1 MSDKPYKGRREDYR
15 LLTGRG
21 KYTADHDIA
30 GQAFAYFLRADRA
43 HAKIVRIDTEAARKG
58 DGVLGVL
65 TGADIIA
72 AGWKSPAAMAFFK
85 GIGGS
90 TLRDP
95 FRPALA
101 HERIRFV
108 GEPVAL
114 VIAESEY
121 QAQDAAEL
129 IEVEYEDLPV
139 IVEASD
145 AGSDQAVALHD
156 GVPNNLALD
165 YVYGDQEK
173 TERAFSEAAHVVRVD
188 LRAQRIAGNPM
199 EPKSCVARY
208 YAAAD
213 TFEICVPSQGTS
225 DFKSA
230 LSQITGLD
238 RSRFIIHSIDVGGG
252 FGIRNEIYPEFPA
265 LMLATKQTGRPVKW
279 TGTRSET
286 ISGDHHARA
295 ADLTGELALDA
306 TGRILGLRVQWLVN
320 LGAYCSGAGAL
331 INTVAA
337 PTSSAISLYNV
348 PAVYGRHRLM
358 FTNTTPTTAYRGAGR
373 PNVSYLWERLVEEA
387 AKKLGIDS
395 IKLRRRNL
403 LKTSQFPLKT
413 PTGSTYDSA
422 DPAGLLDTALDKAEW
437 KSFEKRRRTAK
448 KAGRLRG
455 IGLALFLEPSGGVGR
470 EEVKIEIQ
478 SDGKLAMYALAG
490 PSGQGHETVFPDV
503 VAQILG
509 LPDDRIEL
517 RYNDNAMPKLAGTGS
532 FGSRSLISH
541 GAALAAGAK
550 EIIRKG
556 QDLAAKDLEVAPQ
569 DVTFA
574 DGQYRV
580 AGTDLSV
587 SLASLIQKHMGE
599 AEHPLDTNMG
609 IATATAFPSGAHV
622 AEVEID
628 PETGLLEIVSYLA
641 VDDCGTV
648 YNHTIVEGQLR
659 GGLMQGV
666 GQVLGEHIVYD
677 PANGQLLSGT
687 FMDYFMPR
695 AHLLPST
702 TLMDRGVV
710 SPANLLGAKG
720 AGEAGATG
728 SVPALANAVLDALK
742 PLKIES
748 LDMPYTPSRIW
759 QAISSAAARN

>member
-1 MSDKPYKGRREDYR
+1 
-15 LLTGRG
+15 
-21 KYTADHDIA
+21 
-30 GQAFAYFLRADRA
+30 
-43 HAKIVRIDTEAARKG
+43 
-58 DGVLGVL
+58 
-65 TGADIIA
+65 
-72 AGWKSPAAMAFFK
+72 
-85 GIGGS
+85 
-90 TLRDP
+90 
-95 FRPALA
+95 
-101 HERIRFV
+101 
-108 GEPVAL
+108 
-114 VIAESEY
+114 
-121 QAQDAAEL
+121 
-129 IEVEYEDLPV
+129 
-139 IVEASD
+139 
-145 AGSDQAVALHD
+145 
-156 GVPNNLALD
+156 
-165 YVYGDQEK
+165 
-173 TERAFSEAAHVVRVD
+173 
-188 LRAQRIAGNPM
+188 
-199 EPKSCVARY
+199 
-208 YAAAD
+208 
-213 TFEICVPSQGTS
+213 
-225 DFKSA
+225 
-230 LSQITGLD
+230 
-238 RSRFIIHSIDVGGG
+238 
-252 FGIRNEIYPEFPA
+252 
-265 LMLATKQTGRPVKW
+265 
-279 TGTRSET
+279 
-286 ISGDHHARA
+286 
-295 ADLTGELALDA
+295 
-306 TGRILGLRVQWLVN
+306 
-320 LGAYCSGAGAL
+320 
-331 INTVAA
+331 
-337 PTSSAISLYNV
+337 
-348 PAVYGRHRLM
+348 M

-609 IATATAFPSGAHV
+609 IATA
-622 AEVEID
+622 
-628 PETGLLEIVSYLA
+628 YLA
-641 VDDCGTV
+641 ERGIPKRGTRDMRTV
-648 YNHTIVEGQLR
+648 GVATIGDLFQRLF
-659 GGLMQGV
+659 
-666 GQVLGEHIVYD
+666 
-677 PANGQLLSGT
+677 A
-687 FMDYFMPR
+687 
-695 AHLLPST
+695 
-702 TLMDRGVV
+702 
-710 SPANLLGAKG
+710 
-720 AGEAGATG
+720 
-728 SVPALANAVLDALK
+728 
-742 PLKIES
+742 
-748 LDMPYTPSRIW
+748 
-759 QAISSAAARN
+759 

>member
-1 MSDKPYKGRREDYR
+1 MWDAPIAIIDTLAPQAGWDKVDNWIEETATLSDKPYKGRREDYR

-43 HAKIVRIDTEAARKG
+43 HAKIVRIDTAAARKG

-101 HERIRFV
+101 HERVRFV

-208 YAAAD
+208 DAAAD

-230 LSQITGLD
+230 LAQITGLD

-265 LMLATKQTGRPVKW
+265 LMLAAKQTGRPVKW

-320 LGAYCSGAGAL
+320 LGAYCSGAGASHQHRGGADL
-331 INTVAA
+331 VGDQPVQRARGLRPA
-337 PTSSAISLYNV
+337 PADVHQHDADDRV
-348 PAVYGRHRLM
+348 PRR
-358 FTNTTPTTAYRGAGR
+358 R
-373 PNVSYLWERLVEEA
+373 PSERLVSVGASGRRGGEEA
-387 AKKLGIDS
+387 RHRFDQAAPAQSSQDQPVSAQDTDRLD
-395 IKLRRRNL
+395 LRQRRSGG
-403 LKTSQFPLKT
+403 TAGHAPWTRRS
-413 PTGSTYDSA
+413 GSLSRSA
-422 DPAGLLDTALDKAEW
+422 
-437 KSFEKRRRTAK
+437 RRAAK

-470 EEVKIEIQ
+470 EEIKIEINPME
-478 SDGKLAMYALAG
+478 SLRC
-490 PSGQGHETVFPDV
+490 TR
-503 VAQILG
+503 
-509 LPDDRIEL
+509 LPAR
-517 RYNDNAMPKLAGTGS
+517 R
-532 FGSRSLISH
+532 
-541 GAALAAGAK
+541 
-550 EIIRKG
+550 
-556 QDLAAKDLEVAPQ
+556 
-569 DVTFA
+569 
-574 DGQYRV
+574 
-580 AGTDLSV
+580 
-587 SLASLIQKHMGE
+587 
-599 AEHPLDTNMG
+599 
-609 IATATAFPSGAHV
+609 
-622 AEVEID
+622 
-628 PETGLLEIVSYLA
+628 
-641 VDDCGTV
+641 
-648 YNHTIVEGQLR
+648 
-659 GGLMQGV
+659 
-666 GQVLGEHIVYD
+666 
-677 PANGQLLSGT
+677 
-687 FMDYFMPR
+687 
-695 AHLLPST
+695 
-702 TLMDRGVV
+702 DRGTKPCFPTWSRKSWVCPTIA
-710 SPANLLGAKG
+710 SSCDTTTTRCRNWPGPAA
-720 AGEAGATG
+720 
-728 SVPALANAVLDALK
+728 SD
-742 PLKIES
+742 
-748 LDMPYTPSRIW
+748 R
-759 QAISSAAARN
+759 AR

>member
-1 MSDKPYKGRREDYR
+1 
-15 LLTGRG
+15 
-21 KYTADHDIA
+21 
-30 GQAFAYFLRADRA
+30 
-43 HAKIVRIDTEAARKG
+43 
-58 DGVLGVL
+58 
-65 TGADIIA
+65 
-72 AGWKSPAAMAFFK
+72 
-85 GIGGS
+85 
-90 TLRDP
+90 
-95 FRPALA
+95 
-101 HERIRFV
+101 
-108 GEPVAL
+108 
-114 VIAESEY
+114 
-121 QAQDAAEL
+121 
-129 IEVEYEDLPV
+129 
-139 IVEASD
+139 
-145 AGSDQAVALHD
+145 
-156 GVPNNLALD
+156 
-165 YVYGDQEK
+165 
-173 TERAFSEAAHVVRVD
+173 
-188 LRAQRIAGNPM
+188 
-199 EPKSCVARY
+199 
-208 YAAAD
+208 
-213 TFEICVPSQGTS
+213 
-225 DFKSA
+225 
-230 LSQITGLD
+230 
-238 RSRFIIHSIDVGGG
+238 
-252 FGIRNEIYPEFPA
+252 
-265 LMLATKQTGRPVKW
+265 
-279 TGTRSET
+279 
-286 ISGDHHARA
+286 
-295 ADLTGELALDA
+295 
-306 TGRILGLRVQWLVN
+306 
-320 LGAYCSGAGAL
+320 
-331 INTVAA
+331 
-337 PTSSAISLYNV
+337 
-348 PAVYGRHRLM
+348 M

-580 AGTDLSV
+580 AGTDLSI

-599 AEHPLDTNMG
+599 AEHPLDTSMG